1 MILASEES
9 HFSYGSINLAW
20 LSLVSGCIDVLSF
33 IELKDLFASAMTGNT
48 ALLALAMSR
57 GDWLAAS
64 RSLSALLAFGLGIAV
79 GTLIYPSEHQSKRSR
94 IRCLL
99 VLELIFL
106 IGCSIL
112 WSAAATLAGNK
123 VFLNQGIG
131 RSDQL
136 PLSILTY
143 VGWRLYSAAA
153 YLSVHSPTNGHEIGR
168 VEFLC

>member
-1 MILASEES
+1 
-9 HFSYGSINLAW
+9 
-20 LSLVSGCIDVLSF
+20 VLSF
-33 IELKDLFASAMTGNT
+33 VELRDLFASAMTGNT

-64 RSLSALLAFGLGIAV
+64 RSLSALLAFGLGVAL
-79 GTLIYPSEHQSKRSR
+79 GTVMYTSHQSRR
-94 IRCLL
+94 NGIRWLL

-136 PLSILTY
+136 RLSILTY

-168 VEFLC
+168 VEFYVDECSSQQC